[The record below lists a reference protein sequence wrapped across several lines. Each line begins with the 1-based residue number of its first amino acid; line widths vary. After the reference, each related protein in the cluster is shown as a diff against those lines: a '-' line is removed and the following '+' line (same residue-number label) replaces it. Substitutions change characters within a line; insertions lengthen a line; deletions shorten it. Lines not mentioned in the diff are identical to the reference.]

1 MAENLDSLPTPFSAR
16 DQRAQRRVGSAMSNG
31 PSFLAELKRRNV
43 YKVAVA
49 YAVVGWLLMQIAT
62 QIFPFFEIP
71 NWAVRLVVLVIIA
84 GFPIALF
91 IAWAFE
97 LTPEGLKRTEDA
109 TTARMPAPRRVW
121 IYVIIGAAILSL
133 GLFFLGRFTVKSGAP
148 LSPGFT
154 SKSIAVLP
162 FQSFSKDEDNA
173 FFADGVQDQILTN
186 LSKVADLKVISRTSV
201 MQYKNAATRNLR
213 EIAQQLG
220 VAHVLEGSV
229 QRAGG
234 KVRVTAQL
242 INALTDAHEWA
253 ENYDRPVDDVFAI
266 QSEIAKAIADQ
277 LRAQISPSEKK
288 AISQAPTTDLEANR
302 FFVEAKSLDE
312 INNNDPNGKQNL
324 LHAEKLLNDALAR
337 DPKFLAASCL
347 LVAVEMDL
355 YFGGFDH
362 SAARLARA
370 KAVLDGASRLQP
382 DAAEVHLARADYLY
396 HGFRNY
402 DAARAELELA
412 RRTLPNHANVPYFT
426 ALMDRRQG
434 RWIEAERNFART
446 AELDPRNVGVLF
458 DIGDFYRALRRYS
471 ESNVFFSRAV
481 TVSPSQY
488 FNRTQVAQNAF
499 LERADVAAWRA
510 QITLMLREEPQAAPD
525 IVYSQ
530 VACALA
536 ERDAAAIA
544 RAVAAF
550 PPEGL
555 GARDNSLWPR
565 EWYAGLAARM
575 ERDDASARS
584 NFAAARLFTE
594 KTLREQPEF
603 APAWSQLG
611 VIDAGLGRKD
621 DAIREARRA
630 CELLPASVDSFD
642 SPIQII
648 YLAIVYAWTGEKDRA
663 LEQLRVAARFPNGIT
678 YGELKLNPE
687 WDALRGD
694 SRFDEIVA
702 TLAPTEAKK

>member
-1 MAENLDSLPTPFSAR
+1 MNPRNF
-16 DQRAQRRVGSAMSNG
+16 
-31 PSFLAELKRRNV
+31 FAELKRRNV

-49 YAVVGWLLMQIAT
+49 YAVVGWLLIQVAT
-62 QIFPFFEIP
+62 QVFPFFEIP
-71 NWAVRLVVLVIIA
+71 NWAVRLVVLLITA
-84 GFPIALF
+84 GFPIALV

-97 LTPEGLKRTEDA
+97 LTPEGLKRTED
-109 TTARMPAPRRVW
+109 TTEGPLAAPRGVW
-121 IYVIIGAAILSL
+121 LYVVIGAAFLSL
-133 GLFFLGRFTVKSGAP
+133 GVFLLARFTVKGEGNASNAV
-148 LSPGFT
+148 T
-154 SKSIAVLP
+154 AKSIAVLP
-162 FQSFSKDEDNA
+162 FQSFSKDEENA

-277 LRAQISPSEKK
+277 LRAQISPSEKQ

-302 FFVEAKSLDE
+302 LFVEAKSLDE

-337 DPKFLAASCL
+337 DPHFLAASSL

-370 KAVLDGASRLQP
+370 KAVLDEASRLRP
-382 DAAEVHLARADYLY
+382 DAGEVHLARADYLY

-412 RRTLPNHANVPYFT
+412 RQTLPNHANIPYFT

-434 RWIEAERNFART
+434 RWIEAERNYART
-446 AELDPRNVGVLF
+446 LELDPRNVGVLF
-458 DIGDFYRALRRYS
+458 DTGDFYGALRRYS

-481 TVSPSQY
+481 AISPRQY

-499 LERADVAAWRA
+499 LERADVVAWRA
-510 QITLMLREEPQAAPD
+510 QITLLLREEPDAGPE
-525 IVYSQ
+525 IVHAQ

-536 ERDAAAIA
+536 ERDVAAVT
-544 RAVAAF
+544 RAVAAI
-550 PPEGL
+550 PSEGL
-555 GARDNSLWPR
+555 GERDNSLWPR
-565 EWYAGLAARM
+565 EWYAALAARTAG
-575 ERDDASARS
+575 DDASACS
-584 NFAAARLFTE
+584 NFAAARLFAE
-594 KTLREQPEF
+594 KTLRDQPEY

-621 DAIREARRA
+621 DAIREARHG
-630 CELLPASVDSFD
+630 CELLPASIDSFD
-642 SPIQII
+642 APIQII
-648 YLAIVYAWTGEKDRA
+648 YLALVYAWTGEKDLA
-663 LEQLRVAARFPNGIT
+663 LEQLRIAARLPNGIT

-687 WDALRGD
+687 WDSLRD
-694 SRFDEIVA
+694 DVRFQEIVA
-702 TLAPTEAKK
+702 SLAPKEAKR

>member
-1 MAENLDSLPTPFSAR
+1 M
-16 DQRAQRRVGSAMSNG
+16 
-31 PSFLAELKRRNV
+31 KRRNV
-43 YKVAVA
+43 YKVGIT
-49 YAVVGWLLMQIAT
+49 YLVVGWLLIQVAT
-62 QIFPFFEIP
+62 QVFPFLEIP
-71 NWAVRLVVLVIIA
+71 NWAIRLVILLVAI
-84 GFPIALF
+84 GFPIALV

-97 LTPEGLKRTEDA
+97 STSEGIKRTETADA
-109 TTARMPAPRRVW
+109 ARKQSRG
-121 IYVIIGAAILSL
+121 GAWMYIVAL
-133 GLFFLGRFTVKSGAP
+133 GAVASVALFFLGRYTAKPRTAAP
-148 LSPGFT
+148 AELL

-201 MQYKNAATRNLR
+201 MQYKNTATRNLR

-288 AISQAPTTDLEANR
+288 ALSQAPTTDLEANR
-302 FFVEAKSLDE
+302 LFVEAKSLDE
-312 INNNDPNGKQNL
+312 MNNNDPNGKQNL
-324 LHAEKLLNDALAR
+324 LRAEKLLDDALAR
-337 DPKFLAASCL
+337 DPKFVAASCL

-362 SAARLARA
+362 SATRLARA
-370 KAVLDGASRLQP
+370 KALLDEAARLQP
-382 DAAEVHLARADYLY
+382 DAGEVHLARADYLY
-396 HGFRNY
+396 HGFRMY
-402 DAARAELELA
+402 DSARAELELA
-412 RRTLPNHANVPYFT
+412 RRTLPNHVNIPYFT

-481 TVSPSQY
+481 TVSPHQY

-499 LERADVAAWRA
+499 LERGDIAAWRA
-510 QITLMLREEPQAAPD
+510 QITLMLREEPQAAPA

-536 ERDAAAIA
+536 ERDAAVVARAIA
-544 RAVAAF
+544 AV

-555 GARDNSLWPR
+555 VARDNSSWPR
-565 EWYAGLAARM
+565 EWYAGLAARVSG
-575 ERDDASARS
+575 DDASTRS
-584 NFAAARLFTE
+584 NFAAARLFPE
-594 KTLREQPEF
+594 KTLREQPEY

-642 SPIQII
+642 APIQII
-648 YLAIVYAWTGEKDRA
+648 YLAMVYAWTGEKDLA
-663 LEQLRVAARFPNGIT
+663 LEQLRAAAQLPNGIT

-687 WDALRGD
+687 WDSLRDD
-694 SRFDEIVA
+694 SRFEKIVVA
-702 TLAPTEAKK
+702 LAPKDQSK